1 MEKIYNRSV
10 NLNGEMR
17 NIDGVPVLQMLS
29 GTDGYALLCSGT
41 TLPVSKKGFIKGCI
55 FVKTNGDADS
65 SIYINIGTSA
75 SSNFVLIE
83 NRGSTLSLA
92 QEESTVYTAE
102 VELTTVNLKA
112 LKATPIQVVAA
123 PGAGKMI
130 EFLGATLKY
139 DYATAALTESGCNLG
154 FRYNDGSGL
163 QVSETIEATGWIDQT
178 ADTTTN
184 AIQIK
189 DRIVASASAE
199 NKKLVIH
206 NVGGEEI
213 AGTGGGVVD
222 VYVRY
227 RILTL

>member
-1 MEKIYNRSV
+1 MERWLNRALKIGGDYRV
-10 NLNGEMR
+10 V
-17 NIDGVPVLQMLS
+17 DGVQILQLLS
-29 GTDGYALLCSGT
+29 GADDYVLLCSGT
-41 TLPVSKKGFIKGCI
+41 TLPVSKKGFSKGCF

-65 SIYINIGTSA
+65 SIYVNVGSST

-102 VELTTVNLKA
+102 VTLTTANLKA
-112 LKATPIQVVAA
+112 LRATPIQVVAA

-139 DYATAALTESGCNLG
+139 DYATAALTENSCNLG
-154 FRYNDGSGL
+154 FRYHDGSGL
-163 QVSETIEATGWIDQT
+163 QVSETIEATGWIDQA

-184 AIQIK
+184 AIQTK

-213 AGTGGGVVD
+213 GGTGGGVVNL
-222 VYVRY
+222 YVRY